1 MGDHVYDDMFMM
13 IVMMV
18 MMIIMMMTMMT
29 MILVTMLRT
38 SARCRSDS
46 SHTLLSLSNLQT
58 ISSQPCKKWMR
69 IIQINI
75 SDGDHVCLDDDG
87 GERKEDLTTMCSQS
101 VVMQWRLLW
110 LLVTEALIVHGKSD

>member
-1 MGDHVYDDMFMM
+1 
-13 IVMMV
+13 
-18 MMIIMMMTMMT
+18 
-29 MILVTMLRT
+29 
-38 SARCRSDS
+38 
-46 SHTLLSLSNLQT
+46 
-58 ISSQPCKKWMR
+58 MR

-110 LLVTEALIVHGKSD
+110 LLVTEALIVHGMSDQSSPTEQGHIINWSIDILSIRLIRP